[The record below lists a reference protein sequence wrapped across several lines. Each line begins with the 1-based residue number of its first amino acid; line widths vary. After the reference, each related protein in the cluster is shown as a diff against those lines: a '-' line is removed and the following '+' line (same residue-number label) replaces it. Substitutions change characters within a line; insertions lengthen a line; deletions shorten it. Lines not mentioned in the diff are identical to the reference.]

1 MGTRLVNNL
10 SKALWDSDLI
20 ASRIS
25 LALSEFFWAVMLL
38 WPGDTF
44 TRPTY
49 ALMHKAANEE
59 VWGILFLAS
68 AVTQMSIV
76 LMDDMHSRFARYFAG
91 WNAALWTYV
100 VTSMLISVQPPPAAI
115 GGEIALA
122 LIAVWIWARPN
133 ILAHGMSKQNNE
145 NNESNEP
152 TVNNDYVDSNYPDF
166 KESQLQLDR
175 IHRDIQLLQEK
186 EK

>member
-1 MGTRLVNNL
+1 MKNNLIDNL

-49 ALMHKAANEE
+49 MLMQKVTNEE
-59 VWGILFLAS
+59 VWGVLFLAS

-91 WNAALWTYV
+91 WNATLWAYV

-122 LIAVWIWARPN
+122 LIAIWIWARPN
-133 ILAHGMSKQNNE
+133 ILARGVKKIEQGE
-145 NNESNEP
+145 FI
-152 TVNNDYVDSNYPDF
+152 DSTYLAYNVP
-166 KESQLQLDR
+166 L
-175 IHRDIQLLQEK
+175 HK
-186 EK
+186 EKIEVANAVRG

>member
-1 MGTRLVNNL
+1 MKTRLINNL

-20 ASRIS
+20 ATRIALS
-25 LALSEFFWAVMLL
+25 LAEMFWAVMLL

-49 ALMHKAANEE
+49 ALMNKATNEE
-59 VWGILFLAS
+59 VWGVLFLVS
-68 AVTQMSIV
+68 SITQMSIV
-76 LMDDMHSRFARYFAG
+76 LLDDMGSRFARYFAG

-122 LIAVWIWARPN
+122 LFAVWIWARPN
-133 ILAHGMSKQNNE
+133 ILAKGVQAVTAEEYKEHLE
-145 NNESNEP
+145 
-152 TVNNDYVDSNYPDF
+152 DYC
-166 KESQLQLDR
+166 ESQFQINR
-175 IHRDIQLLQEK
+175 IQKDMQNIADLNNK
-186 EK
+186 GTT